1 MSLHACLTSAT
12 TSFRSVPALPES
24 IRNHWGYS
32 ALNQFRTG
40 LRLLRQHFPALIV
53 FELLWKLL
61 TVLIIAPTLGGLVQ
75 AAIRAAHLRYLTN
88 SNLLQFL
95 RSPWTLLLLAVL
107 LVLAALYTLFE
118 IAAVCAC
125 FAQPARQPMRK
136 TLRHMI
142 RAGIRSLRR
151 FFTHG
156 SPLLLFHLL
165 VLIPLMQFSAA
176 SGIFA
181 VMGIPDFISY
191 YLTKKEFLLP
201 IYLTAIVL
209 CCLLSVR
216 WIFSSVLFV
225 RSRCKFRSARKC
237 SASLVKGRF
246 WRTFLSVLVWNL
258 CYFGVLLAL
267 LAVILLLALLA
278 MHIIHGSSFIPSRA
292 LQVLKLLVQ
301 LVLWTFS
308 FFSTPICM
316 AHLMALLQ
324 KRRAQCPDVAFP
336 EPEPATR
343 KAATPF
349 RRRTILISAVCCATA
364 ALVLNF
370 SFVYSLVADRSTLQL
385 TLFQKPSVTAHRG
398 LSAHAPENTLYAFSD
413 AINAG
418 ANLIELDVQQ
428 TKDGVLVVMHDS
440 SLRRTTGDKRS
451 IWEVDYDEIADLDAG
466 SWFDPAYANARI
478 STLEDVLRFVGGKV
492 QLNIEIK
499 PTKHNTDDLEQN
511 VADLIAQYGYE
522 DKCWV
527 TSFSYTSLKKVKQA
541 NPDIRTGYIMSVAYG
556 RFYTLKYADA
566 FSLNKVFITRQV
578 VNSAH
583 QAGKQVFAWTVNST
597 SEVRSL
603 CNLHVDSII
612 TDDPVMAQQVI
623 ARNNSSETLRTILDY
638 LVN

>member
-1 MSLHACLTSAT
+1 MSPT
-12 TSFRSVPALPES
+12 TSFRSVPVLPES

-40 LRLLRQHFPALIV
+40 LRLLRQHFLTLIV

-136 TLRHMI
+136 MLCHMI

-292 LQVLKLLVQ
+292 LQVLKLLGSWCCGRSRSSPRPSAWRISWRCCKNGGRSVRTWRFRSRSPPPER
-301 LVLWTFS
+301 L
-308 FFSTPICM
+308 P
-316 AHLMALLQ
+316 
-324 KRRAQCPDVAFP
+324 RRSAGARSSSPP
-336 EPEPATR
+336 
-343 KAATPF
+343 
-349 RRRTILISAVCCATA
+349 SAVP
-364 ALVLNF
+364 
-370 SFVYSLVADRSTLQL
+370 QL
-385 TLFQKPSVTAHRG
+385 R
-398 LSAHAPENTLYAFSD
+398 
-413 AINAG
+413 
-418 ANLIELDVQQ
+418 
-428 TKDGVLVVMHDS
+428 
-440 SLRRTTGDKRS
+440 
-451 IWEVDYDEIADLDAG
+451 W
-466 SWFDPAYANARI
+466 
-478 STLEDVLRFVGGKV
+478 
-492 QLNIEIK
+492 
-499 PTKHNTDDLEQN
+499 
-511 VADLIAQYGYE
+511 
-522 DKCWV
+522 C
-527 TSFSYTSLKKVKQA
+527 
-541 NPDIRTGYIMSVAYG
+541 
-556 RFYTLKYADA
+556 
-566 FSLNKVFITRQV
+566 
-578 VNSAH
+578 
-583 QAGKQVFAWTVNST
+583 
-597 SEVRSL
+597 
-603 CNLHVDSII
+603 
-612 TDDPVMAQQVI
+612 
-623 ARNNSSETLRTILDY
+623 
-638 LVN
+638 

>member
-1 MSLHACLTSAT
+1 M
-12 TSFRSVPALPES
+12 R
-24 IRNHWGYS
+24 
-32 ALNQFRTG
+32 
-40 LRLLRQHFPALIV
+40 
-53 FELLWKLL
+53 
-61 TVLIIAPTLGGLVQ
+61 
-75 AAIRAAHLRYLTN
+75 
-88 SNLLQFL
+88 
-95 RSPWTLLLLAVL
+95 
-107 LVLAALYTLFE
+107 
-118 IAAVCAC
+118 
-125 FAQPARQPMRK
+125 RK
-136 TLRHMI
+136 T
-142 RAGIRSLRR
+142 
-151 FFTHG
+151 
-156 SPLLLFHLL
+156 P
-165 VLIPLMQFSAA
+165 
-176 SGIFA
+176 
-181 VMGIPDFISY
+181 
-191 YLTKKEFLLP
+191 
-201 IYLTAIVL
+201 
-209 CCLLSVR
+209 
-216 WIFSSVLFV
+216 
-225 RSRCKFRSARKC
+225 
-237 SASLVKGRF
+237 
-246 WRTFLSVLVWNL
+246 
-258 CYFGVLLAL
+258 
-267 LAVILLLALLA
+267 
-278 MHIIHGSSFIPSRA
+278 
-292 LQVLKLLVQ
+292 
-301 LVLWTFS
+301 
-308 FFSTPICM
+308 
-316 AHLMALLQ
+316 
-324 KRRAQCPDVAFP
+324 
-336 EPEPATR
+336 
-343 KAATPF
+343 
-349 RRRTILISAVCCATA
+349 
-364 ALVLNF
+364 
-370 SFVYSLVADRSTLQL
+370 STL
-385 TLFQKPSVTAHRG
+385 
-398 LSAHAPENTLYAFSD
+398 SD
-413 AINAG
+413 AIDAG

-541 NPDIRTGYIMSVAYG
+541 NPNIRTGYIMSVAYG

>member
-1 MSLHACLTSAT
+1 MSPA
-12 TSFRSVPALPES
+12 TSFCSVPALPES

-40 LRLLRQHFPALIV
+40 LRLLWQHFPALIV

-136 TLRHMI
+136 MLRHMI
-142 RAGIRSLRR
+142 RAGIRSLCR

-267 LAVILLLALLA
+267 LAVILLFLR
-278 MHIIHGSSFIPSRA
+278 SSSMPEPILS
-292 LQVLKLLVQ
+292 QVLSCIFSWFLNILL
-301 LVLWTFS
+301 
-308 FFSTPICM
+308 
-316 AHLMALLQ
+316 LL
-324 KRRAQCPDVAFP
+324 
-336 EPEPATR
+336 
-343 KAATPF
+343 
-349 RRRTILISAVCCATA
+349 
-364 ALVLNF
+364 
-370 SFVYSLVADRSTLQL
+370 
-385 TLFQKPSVTAHRG
+385 
-398 LSAHAPENTLYAFSD
+398 SD
-413 AINAG
+413 A
-418 ANLIELDVQQ
+418 
-428 TKDGVLVVMHDS
+428 H
-440 SLRRTTGDKRS
+440 
-451 IWEVDYDEIADLDAG
+451 
-466 SWFDPAYANARI
+466 
-478 STLEDVLRFVGGKV
+478 
-492 QLNIEIK
+492 
-499 PTKHNTDDLEQN
+499 H
-511 VADLIAQYGYE
+511 
-522 DKCWV
+522 
-527 TSFSYTSLKKVKQA
+527 
-541 NPDIRTGYIMSVAYG
+541 
-556 RFYTLKYADA
+556 
-566 FSLNKVFITRQV
+566 
-578 VNSAH
+578 
-583 QAGKQVFAWTVNST
+583 
-597 SEVRSL
+597 
-603 CNLHVDSII
+603 LH
-612 TDDPVMAQQVI
+612 
-623 ARNNSSETLRTILDY
+623 
-638 LVN
+638 

>member
-1 MSLHACLTSAT
+1 MSPA
-12 TSFRSVPALPES
+12 TSFCSVPALPES

-40 LRLLRQHFPALIV
+40 LRLLWQHFPALIV

-136 TLRHMI
+136 MLRHMI
-142 RAGIRSLRR
+142 RAGIRSLCR

-267 LAVILLLALLA
+267 L
-278 MHIIHGSSFIPSRA
+278 
-292 LQVLKLLVQ
+292 
-301 LVLWTFS
+301 
-308 FFSTPICM
+308 
-316 AHLMALLQ
+316 Q

-413 AINAG
+413 AIDAG

-541 NPDIRTGYIMSVAYG
+541 NPGIRTGYIMSVAYG

>member
-1 MSLHACLTSAT
+1 MSLHACLMSPA

-40 LRLLRQHFPALIV
+40 LRLLWQHFPALIV

-136 TLRHMI
+136 MLRHMI
-142 RAGIRSLRR
+142 RVGIRSLRR

-267 LAVILLLALLA
+267 LAVILLLALL
-278 MHIIHGSSFIPSRA
+278 
-292 LQVLKLLVQ
+292 VQ

-324 KRRAQCPDVAFP
+324 KRQAQCPDVAFP

-413 AINAG
+413 AIDAG

-541 NPDIRTGYIMSVAYG
+541 NPNIRTGYIMSVAYG

>member
-1 MSLHACLTSAT
+1 MSPA

-40 LRLLRQHFPALIV
+40 LRLLWQHFPALIV

-136 TLRHMI
+136 MLRHMI
-142 RAGIRSLRR
+142 RAGIRSLCR

-267 LAVILLLALLA
+267 L
-278 MHIIHGSSFIPSRA
+278 
-292 LQVLKLLVQ
+292 
-301 LVLWTFS
+301 
-308 FFSTPICM
+308 
-316 AHLMALLQ
+316 Q

-349 RRRTILISAVCCATA
+349 RRRTILISAICCATA

-413 AINAG
+413 AIDAG

-440 SLRRTTGDKRS
+440 SLQRTTGDKRS

-541 NPDIRTGYIMSVAYG
+541 NPNIRTGYIMSVAYG

>member
-1 MSLHACLTSAT
+1 MSLHACLMSPA
-12 TSFRSVPALPES
+12 TSFCSVPALPES

-40 LRLLRQHFPALIV
+40 LRLLWQHFPALIV

-125 FAQPARQPMRK
+125 FAQPTRQPMRK

-267 LAVILLLALLA
+267 L
-278 MHIIHGSSFIPSRA
+278 
-292 LQVLKLLVQ
+292 
-301 LVLWTFS
+301 VLWTFS

-343 KAATPF
+343 KATTPF

-413 AINAG
+413 AIDAG

-541 NPDIRTGYIMSVAYG
+541 NPNIRTGYIMSVAYG